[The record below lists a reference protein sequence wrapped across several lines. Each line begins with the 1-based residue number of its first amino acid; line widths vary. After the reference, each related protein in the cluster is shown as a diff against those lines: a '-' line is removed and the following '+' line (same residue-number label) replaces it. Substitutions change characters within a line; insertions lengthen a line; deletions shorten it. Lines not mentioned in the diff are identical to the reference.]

1 MAALTAAGT
10 QPYSAS
16 DAMQV
21 AFGGAD
27 VTPGSPGQKK
37 PKEKSPKGF
46 VASVLTSNRA
56 LFIFS
61 EENFIRKCAKWI
73 TEWPYPFYTKILLKE
88 GISGNLVLNL
98 QLYFITAYPWIYYKL
113 SNSCKL
119 GKSYVN
125 FIYNDM
131 HYILTFCIHFLCN
144 INSKSQVNSSAI
156 YSIDDIMCS

>member
-1 MAALTAAGT
+1 MLLVFYSRMAALTAAGT

-21 AFGGAD
+21 AFGAD

-73 TEWPYPFYTKILLKE
+73 TEWPYPFYTKNTFKKE
-88 GISGNLVLNL
+88 V
-98 QLYFITAYPWIYYKL
+98 F
-113 SNSCKL
+113 
-119 GKSYVN
+119 
-125 FIYNDM
+125 
-131 HYILTFCIHFLCN
+131 
-144 INSKSQVNSSAI
+144 QVI
-156 YSIDDIMCS
+156 